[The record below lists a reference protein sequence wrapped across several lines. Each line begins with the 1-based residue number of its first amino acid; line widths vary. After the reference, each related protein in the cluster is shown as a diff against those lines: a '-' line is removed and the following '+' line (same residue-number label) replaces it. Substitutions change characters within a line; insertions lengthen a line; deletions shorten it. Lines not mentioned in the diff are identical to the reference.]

1 MGLSRLAGAG
11 DRAGARLSVHSLSH
25 VKAPSLQGA
34 GSHNQCMSQNVTG
47 SSSDFEVVVFSVP
60 QGTICSAAGRN

>member
-1 MGLSRLAGAG
+1 VRLSPLAGAG
-11 DRAGARLSVHSLSH
+11 DRAGVRLVCPLP

-34 GSHNQCMSQNVTG
+34 ESHNQCMSQNVTG

-60 QGTICSAAGRN
+60 QGTICFASGRN